1 MIHKK
6 NSPPLAPVISTT
18 WKNNQPKKFQKIVKL
33 LRKKNV
39 LHTLPSNASLFFLNR
54 IWDINLCTI
63 NGIVIGIHIEP
74 TIHQNIFQ
82 LELLKLFA
90 TGFILILEFQ
100 PIDFISSE
108 LISVQCTIKTSLRM
122 NDKSQHRSL
131 VFSFYYFSLVS
142 LLSKTRRMCV
152 FMWVEKTMRKHN
164 QLLLIV
170 EGDNSN
176 ASTVRMC
183 ATTQTRLLWS

>member
-1 MIHKK
+1 M
-6 NSPPLAPVISTT
+6 
-18 WKNNQPKKFQKIVKL
+18 
-33 LRKKNV
+33 
-39 LHTLPSNASLFFLNR
+39 
-54 IWDINLCTI
+54 
-63 NGIVIGIHIEP
+63 IGIHIEP

-108 LISVQCTIKTSLRM
+108 LISVQCSIKTSLRM

-142 LLSKTRRMCV
+142 LLSKRVVCV
-152 FMWVEKTMRKHN
+152 CLCEWKKLCANTISCC
-164 QLLLIV
+164 LLLKVTIQMHRQYV
-170 EGDNSN
+170 C
-176 ASTVRMC
+176 VRQHRRDC
-183 ATTQTRLLWS
+183 CEVSAERLTN

>member
-6 NSPPLAPVISTT
+6 KLTTTGPCYQYNLKKQSTE
-18 WKNNQPKKFQKIVKL
+18 KFQKIVKL

-54 IWDINLCTI
+54 IWDINLCTM

-90 TGFILILEFQ
+90 TGFILFLEFQ

-108 LISVQCTIKTSLRM
+108 LISVQCSIKTSLRM

-131 VFSFYYFSLVS
+131 VFFPIIF
-142 LLSKTRRMCV
+142 R
-152 FMWVEKTMRKHN
+152 
-164 QLLLIV
+164 
-170 EGDNSN
+170 
-176 ASTVRMC
+176 
-183 ATTQTRLLWS
+183 